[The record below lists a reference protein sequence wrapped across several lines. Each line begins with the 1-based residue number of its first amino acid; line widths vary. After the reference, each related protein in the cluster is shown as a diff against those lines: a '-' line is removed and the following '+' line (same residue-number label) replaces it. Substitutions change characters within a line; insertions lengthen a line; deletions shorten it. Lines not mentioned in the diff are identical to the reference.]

1 MKIAKEFRWEM
12 GHRLPEHFG
21 LCKNIHGHSYKMLV
35 EFDGEINEHGMI
47 IDYYDVEKIINPVI
61 GKLDHAFMVNKND
74 KTVLEF
80 LEKINSKKVV
90 VDFQSTAENICL
102 FMLNEIEKTP
112 LPQNVNEI
120 KVRVYETSHDY
131 AEESLKLR

>member
-21 LCKNIHGHSYKMLV
+21 QCKNMHGHSYKMLV
-35 EFDGEINEHGMI
+35 EFDGELDYQGMI
-47 IDYYDVEKIINPVI
+47 IDYYAVEKIINPVLE
-61 GKLDHAFMVNKND
+61 KLDHAFMVNKDD

-80 LEKINSKKVV
+80 LEKMHSKKVV

-102 FMLNEIEKTP
+102 YLLNEVEKSK
-112 LPQNVNEI
+112 LPENVNEI
-120 KVRVYETSHDY
+120 KVRVYETSQDY
-131 AEESLKLR
+131 AEEKLTLR